1 MAKKTVV
8 FKCKAPE
15 AKRVNVTGT
24 FNNWNPNAIAARK
37 DSKGNWS
44 VRVSLNPGRYE
55 YKFVVDGAWLND
67 SNARERVPNNI
78 GSAND
83 VLVVK

>member
-1 MAKKTVV
+1 MAKRTVM
-8 FKCKAPE
+8 FKCKAPQ
-15 AKRVNVTGT
+15 AKRVNVCGT
-24 FNNWNPNAIAARK
+24 FNSWNPAGIEAKK
-37 DSKGNWS
+37 DTSGNWS
-44 VRVSLNPGRYE
+44 VTVSLNPGRYE

-67 SNARERVPNNI
+67 PNARERVPNNI

>member
-15 AKRVNVTGT
+15 ARRVNVCGS
-24 FNNWNPNAIAARK
+24 FNNWNPAGIEAKK
-37 DSKGNWS
+37 DPLGNWS
-44 VRVSLNPGRYE
+44 VSVSLNPGRYE
-55 YKFVVDGAWLND
+55 YKFVIDGAWRND
-67 SNARERVPNNI
+67 PNARESVPNNI